1 MYTKRVFG
9 YRFPVGNSGTIYQSE
24 NAALQAFQ
32 QALESGP
39 ISSYGPFFNGK
50 VEIKTKPDEN
60 HELFVRTLD
69 ARSFKPV
76 SQLETDER
84 PSEISFKCDT
94 LPSYNQ
100 AKKSGRIV
108 MNPYTMV
115 KTKRKR
121 TWGKLSIETG
131 RGICQS
137 YSRVVGYLY
146 LESKSNG
153 WYSAQVEQIWLHEG
167 SYKTGTT
174 IAVPKIESKDELDPS
189 LYSTD
194 LFTKVS
200 VEILAKASSADFDAA
215 TNIAEGKETV
225 DMLRTVL
232 PDLFQTYRKL
242 RKLWVQIPAEL
253 QRPNRAKRRWLRARR
268 RAKKLIYENGSAAAN
283 YHLLYRYGF
292 LPLAM
297 SVEDA
302 IKALKRANASYI
314 TERTGDSAKLKQLYP
329 PHETALPVYYD
340 VSYSNKTTGVW
351 KGKGVDMR
359 TKQVSLF
366 LPVTAYELV
375 PFSFVFEWFLNVGDL
390 LQSLRPVPA
399 QEQNSCVSVLEKTG
413 IRGFILFEQASE
425 TTPVTDQ
432 IPYHEILKW
441 EEYKL
446 PISREIGCFTMSNDH
461 FKRGHPKRGLVVN
474 NGMNFIRSVDAL
486 ALLWQLQARKLFK

>member
-9 YRFPVGNSGTIYQSE
+9 YRYPIKTGAVYQDE
-24 NAALQAFQ
+24 NAALQAFKRD
-32 QALESGP
+32 LESGAMKMF
-39 ISSYGPFFNGK
+39 GPFTNGTISIN
-50 VEIKTKPDEN
+50 EKPDSN
-60 HELFVRTLD
+60 HKLFMQTLD
-69 ARSFKPV
+69 ARNFKPV

-84 PSEISFKCDT
+84 PSEMSLKCDT

-131 RGICQS
+131 KGVCQS
-137 YSRVVGYLY
+137 YSRCYGSLKWR
-146 LESKSNG
+146 SHTNG
-153 WYSAQVEQIWLHEG
+153 WYSAQVEQVWLHEG
-167 SYKTGTT
+167 AYVTGTE
-174 IAVPKIESKDELDPS
+174 IVLPKIAPKDELDPS
-189 LYSTD
+189 LYNTD

-225 DMLRTVL
+225 EMLRTVI
-232 PDLFQTYRKL
+232 PELFKYYRKL
-242 RKLWVQIPAEL
+242 RKVWVQIPAEL
-253 QRPNRAKRRWLRARR
+253 LNPNRARRRWLRARN
-268 RAKKLIYENGSAAAN
+268 RAKKLIYENGSAASN

-302 IKALKRANASYI
+302 IKALKRTNASYI
-314 TERTGDSAKLKQLYP
+314 TERTGDSAKLNQLYP

-351 KGKGVDMR
+351 KGKGVDMQ

-375 PFSFVFEWFLNVGDL
+375 PFSFVAEWFLNVGDF

-413 IRGFILFEQASE
+413 VRGFVLFEQASE
-425 TTPVTDQ
+425 TITVTDR

-446 PISREIGCFTMSNDH
+446 PISREISCFAMSNDH
-461 FKRGHPKRGLVVN
+461 FKRGHPKRGLVIN
-474 NGMNFIRSVDAL
+474 NGLNFIRSVDAV